1 MISFEREVAW
11 KVIKTNHMNDIYMG
25 IILSYEKL
33 CSLDALKSQVVKLV
47 NKNTANRGMKL
58 EREKV

>member
-1 MISFEREVAW
+1 MKEKPVAW
-11 KVIKTNHMNDIYMG
+11 KVIKINYMNDIYIG

-33 CSLDALKSQVVKLV
+33 RPLDALKSQVVKLV
-47 NKNTANRGMKL
+47 NKNTAIRGMKL